1 MQQCSFRHMSA
12 KGRINYVKQVSY
24 LLVKHLTEPRTALE
38 MCLFKEALL
47 QRDNDQS
54 MNKFPKDMEIYA

>member
-1 MQQCSFRHMSA
+1 MSA

-24 LLVKHLTEPRTALE
+24 LLAKHLTEPRTALE